1 MYILIFFVD
10 KVYKIKIFIVNVDVN
25 SDILVV
31 YELYVNLL
39 YKMLCFCYIIKMIY
53 IIIIFFLI

>member
-1 MYILIFFVD
+1 MD

-31 YELYVNLL
+31 YGLYVNLL
-39 YKMLCFCYIIKMIY
+39 YKYCVFVILLK
-53 IIIIFFLI
+53 